1 MARQKDYFS
10 KLRVDFKPDGHQE
23 TEEMIIIYII
33 LIIAIP
39 LFKKPSLPSKYLL

>member
-23 TEEMIIIYII
+23 TEEM
-33 LIIAIP
+33 
-39 LFKKPSLPSKYLL
+39 KEKGNYL